1 MSMVW
6 ELYGRKKFNDD
17 LLELLTDIVE
27 RLMLIEGKLE
37 EMDL

>member
-1 MSMVW
+1 MVW

-17 LLELLTDIVE
+17 LLELLTEIVE

-37 EMDL
+37 EMDS

>member
-17 LLELLTDIVE
+17 LLELLTEIVQ
-27 RLMLIEGKLE
+27 RLIVIEEKIKEL
-37 EMDL
+37 DS

>member
-17 LLELLTDIVE
+17 LLELLTEIVE

-37 EMDL
+37 EMDS

>member
-1 MSMVW
+1 MVW

-17 LLELLTDIVE
+17 LLELLTEIVE

-37 EMDL
+37 EMNS